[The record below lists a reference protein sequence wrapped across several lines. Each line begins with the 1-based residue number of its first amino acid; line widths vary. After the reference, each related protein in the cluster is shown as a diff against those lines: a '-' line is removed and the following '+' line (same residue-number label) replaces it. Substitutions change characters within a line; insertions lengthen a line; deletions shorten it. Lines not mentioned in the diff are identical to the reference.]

1 MKIRHLGAIS
11 IAPLLSMGL
20 LVGMIGQTSGHVKPE
35 DVEPFH
41 KRAHD
46 EIASYPYYVGTWV
59 GQDEEVTQAAVQLL
73 RPNYILSR
81 RYTNTSGHGPAPY
94 GSFQI
99 LIVQCRDSR
108 DMLGHYP
115 PVCYPAHGQTL
126 VSETPRDW
134 HIGDLTIKGTEY
146 HFSYRSAEQGL
157 LKRVVYNFLII
168 PGRGIARNM
177 DAVMAAAEDYQERYY
192 GAAQFQLVFSGTL
205 SQEDRD
211 SIMEKVVGERPDII
225 KALMSGGIHG
235 K

>member
-1 MKIRHLGAIS
+1 MKARHLGAIS

-20 LVGMIGQTSGHVKPE
+20 LVGMVGQTSRHIKPR

-41 KRAHD
+41 KRAYA

-59 GQDEEVTQAAVQLL
+59 GQEEEVTQAAVQLL
-73 RPNYILSR
+73 RPNIILSR
-81 RYTNTSGHGPAPY
+81 RYTNTSGQGAAPH
-94 GSFQI
+94 GSFQM

-126 VSETPRDW
+126 ISETPRDW
-134 HIGDLTIKGTEY
+134 IVGDLTITGTEY
-146 HFSYRSAEQGL
+146 AFSYRDAEQGII
-157 LKRVVYNFLII
+157 KRVVYNFLII

-177 DAVMAAAEDYQERYY
+177 NAVMSAAEDYQERYY
-192 GAAQFQLVFSGTL
+192 GAAQFQLVFSGRL
-205 SQEDRD
+205 SQKDRD
-211 SIMEKVVGERPDII
+211 SILQQVVGARPDII
-225 KALMSGGIHG
+225 KALMAGGIHE